1 MNYDR
6 IGGLL
11 VITLFISQV
20 SPFFNIE
27 KKAAAKVIKQQT
39 IADAVPREKSVRRE
53 SEPLTSISVLCF
65 VVLCFC
71 FFFFFSFSTRVN
83 SVKSKSSP
91 RNNRVYGG
99 STRLLIICFSNAY

>member
-1 MNYDR
+1 MNYGR

-27 KKAAAKVIKQQT
+27 KKTAAKVIKQQT
-39 IADAVPREKSVRRE
+39 IADVGPREKSVGRE

-71 FFFFFSFSTRVN
+71 FFFFSFSTRVN

-99 STRLLIICFSNAY
+99 STRLLIICFSNSY

>member
-1 MNYDR
+1 MNYNR

-27 KKAAAKVIKQQT
+27 KKTAAKVIKQQT
-39 IADAVPREKSVRRE
+39 IADAGPREKSVRRE

-71 FFFFFSFSTRVN
+71 FFFFSFSTRVN

-91 RNNRVYGG
+91 RNNQVYGG
-99 STRLLIICFSNAY
+99 STRLLIICFSNSY

>member
-1 MNYDR
+1 MNYGR

-20 SPFFNIE
+20 FPFFNIE
-27 KKAAAKVIKQQT
+27 KKTAAKVIKQQT
-39 IADAVPREKSVRRE
+39 IADVGPREKSVGRE

-71 FFFFFSFSTRVN
+71 FFFFSFSTRVN

-99 STRLLIICFSNAY
+99 STRLLIICFSNSY

>member
-1 MNYDR
+1 MNYGR

-27 KKAAAKVIKQQT
+27 KKTAAKVIKQQT
-39 IADAVPREKSVRRE
+39 IADAGPREKSVRRE
-53 SEPLTSISVLCF
+53 SELLTSISVLCF

-71 FFFFFSFSTRVN
+71 FFFSLSTRVN